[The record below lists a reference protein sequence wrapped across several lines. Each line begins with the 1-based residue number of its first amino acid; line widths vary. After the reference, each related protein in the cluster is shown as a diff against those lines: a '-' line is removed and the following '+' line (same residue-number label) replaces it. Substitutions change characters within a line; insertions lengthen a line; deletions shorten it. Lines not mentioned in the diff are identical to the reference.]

1 MRENGRT
8 RNRRESKPSG
18 DSRAV
23 LGRKGEAVAVRHLRR
38 LGYRI
43 LKTGFRTRFGEIDI
57 IAEEKDTL
65 VFVEV
70 KTRRDLEAGDPVEA
84 VDGRKQRRL
93 VRLAD
98 AYLQQRGT
106 PEAIC
111 RFDVVSIVLPRLGR
125 SRVDLYR
132 NAFSA
137 DDPGHRNS

>member
-1 MRENGRT
+1 MRGFGRA
-8 RNRRESKPSG
+8 RNRRESRSSG
-18 DSRAV
+18 DSRAA
-23 LGRKGEAVAVRHLRR
+23 LGRKGEAAAERHLRR

-57 IAEEKDTL
+57 IAEESGTL

-70 KTRRDLEAGDPVEA
+70 KTRRDIEAGDPVEA
-84 VDGRKQRRL
+84 VDSRKQRRL
-93 VRLAD
+93 IRLAE
-98 AYLQQRGT
+98 AYLQLQGT

-111 RFDVVSIVLPRLGR
+111 RFDVVSVLLPSRGP

-137 DDPGHRNS
+137 EDPGHRNS